1 MTSQG
6 AVTALQY
13 RLLVVLSFVVVVLC
27 VVFVLCFYHN
37 RIIYDLIEDTKHRGR
52 GEKRGQQKKRQQTKR
67 HEQDFILLLFK
78 ANIFH

>member
-13 RLLVVLSFVVVVLC
+13 RLLVLSFVVVVLC
-27 VVFVLCFYHN
+27 VVFVLAFTTTQDFFF
-37 RIIYDLIEDTKHRGR
+37 DLIEDTKHRGR

-67 HEQDFILLLFK
+67 QNEKVII
-78 ANIFH
+78 A